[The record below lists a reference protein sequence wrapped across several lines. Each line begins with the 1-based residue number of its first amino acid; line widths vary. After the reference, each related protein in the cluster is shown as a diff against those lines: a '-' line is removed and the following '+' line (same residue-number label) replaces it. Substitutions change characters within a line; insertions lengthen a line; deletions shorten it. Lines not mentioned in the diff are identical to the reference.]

1 MTATKLQTR
10 RARRIRRSRILLN
23 RFRALRNHRVLRV
36 WVFVAALS
44 APVWAQAPDRSHPP
58 SLGPTPQLDLPGIQK
73 RALSNGL
80 AVWLVESHEV
90 PIVQVNVVVKAGAGD
105 DPAGKFGTASLT
117 AAMLDEGAG
126 TRSALDIADAV
137 EFLGASLTT
146 TSSFD
151 ASAVRLNV
159 PSGRLRDALP
169 VLADVTLR
177 PAFPA
182 KELERLRQE
191 RLTSLLQARDD
202 PASIAPMAFS
212 RIVFGAHRYGTGAIG
227 TEATLKVLSTGDLSA
242 FHAAYYQPSNA
253 VLVVVG
259 DINADAIL
267 PDLEKQFGSW
277 KAAAAPRRAPVPAA
291 PQLASGGIYIV
302 DKPEAEQ
309 SQIRI
314 GWVGV
319 PRSTP
324 DYFPLLVLNTILGG
338 SFTSRLNQNLREE
351 HGYAYGASSGFDMRL
366 SAGPFVAAAGV
377 QTDKTAESVREFFN
391 ELMGI
396 TEPIGAEEIARAK
409 NYIALG
415 FPAEFESSA
424 DLSRRLEELIVY
436 QLPDDYF
443 ERYIANVQA
452 TMAAALQKAANTYIQ
467 PSRFA
472 VVVVGDRK
480 TIEPG
485 IRALNLGPVRV
496 MSVEEALGL

>member
-1 MTATKLQTR
+1 LFLCA
-10 RARRIRRSRILLN
+10 
-23 RFRALRNHRVLRV
+23 VLGV
-36 WVFVAALS
+36 
-44 APVWAQAPDRSHPP
+44 PVWAQTLPDRTKPP
-58 SLGPTPQLDLPGIQK
+58 ALAPTPQLDLPAIQK

-90 PIVQVNVVVKAGAGD
+90 PIVQINMVVRAGAGD

-126 TRSALDIADAV
+126 SRSALAIADAV
-137 EFLGASLTT
+137 EFLGAGLTT

-151 ASAVRLNV
+151 SSAVRLNV
-159 PSGRLRDALP
+159 PVERLRDALP
-169 VLADVTLR
+169 LLADVTLR
-177 PAFPA
+177 PTFPA
-182 KELERLRQE
+182 MELERLRQE
-191 RLTSLLQARDD
+191 RLTALLQARDD

-212 RIVFGAHRYGTGAIG
+212 RIVFGAMHRYGTGAVG
-227 TEATLKVLSTGDLSA
+227 TEGSIKTLSIGDLTS
-242 FHAAYYQPSNA
+242 FHAAYYQPANA

-259 DINADAIL
+259 DIKPDAVL
-267 PDLEKQFGSW
+267 PDLEKQFGGWRPS
-277 KAAAAPRRAPVPAA
+277 AAPVRRTSVPAA
-291 PQLASGGIYIV
+291 PQVARGGIYIV

-324 DYFPLLVLNTILGG
+324 DYFPLIVLNTILGG

-351 HGYAYGASSGFDMRL
+351 HGYAYGAGSSFDMRL

-391 ELMGI
+391 ELTRI
-396 TEPIGAEEIARAK
+396 TTEPIGADEIAKAK

-424 DLSRRLEELIVY
+424 DLSRQLEELIVY
-436 QLPDDYF
+436 QLPDDHF

-452 TMAAALQKAANTYIQ
+452 VTADAAQKVAKTYIQ
-467 PSRFA
+467 PPRFA
-472 VVVVGDRK
+472 VVVVGDR
-480 TIEPG
+480 TVIEAG
-485 IRALNLGPVRV
+485 IRALKLGPVTV
-496 MSVEEALGL
+496 MSVEQGLGL

>member
-1 MTATKLQTR
+1 LILFLLLGASASGQT
-10 RARRIRRSRILLN
+10 
-23 RFRALRNHRVLRV
+23 
-36 WVFVAALS
+36 
-44 APVWAQAPDRSHPP
+44 PPDRSHPP
-58 SLGPTPQLDLPGIQK
+58 ALAPTPQLDLPAIQK

-90 PIVQVNVVVKAGAGD
+90 PIVQVNVVVRAGAGD

-126 TRSALDIADAV
+126 ARSALEIADAV

-151 ASAVRLNV
+151 SSAVRLNV
-159 PSGRLRDALP
+159 PVERLRDGLS

-177 PAFPA
+177 PTFPA
-182 KELERLRQE
+182 MELERLRQE
-191 RLTSLLQARDD
+191 RLTALLQARDD
-202 PASIAPMAFS
+202 PASIGPMAFA
-212 RIVFGAHRYGTGAIG
+212 RVVFGAMHRYGTGAVG
-227 TEATLKVLSTGDLSA
+227 TEATLKAFSTGDLAA
-242 FHAAYYQPSNA
+242 FHAAYYQPANA

-259 DINADAIL
+259 DIAPATVL
-267 PDLEKQFGSW
+267 AELEKQFGGW
-277 KAAAAPRRAPVPAA
+277 KASAAPARRVPVPAA
-291 PQLASGGIYIV
+291 PQVARGGIYIV

-324 DYFPLLVLNTILGG
+324 DYFPLIVLNTILGG

-351 HGYAYGASSGFDMRL
+351 HGYAYGAGSSFDMRL

-391 ELMGI
+391 ELTKI
-396 TEPIGAEEIARAK
+396 TAEPIGADEIAKAK

-415 FPAEFESSA
+415 FPSEFESSA
-424 DLSRRLEELIVY
+424 DLSRQLEELIVY

-452 TMAAALQKAANTYIQ
+452 VTADAVQKMAKTYIQ
-467 PSRFA
+467 PPRFA

-480 TIEPG
+480 VIEQG
-485 IRALNLGPVRV
+485 IRALNLGPVTV
-496 MSVEEALGL
+496 MSVDQALGL

>member
-1 MTATKLQTR
+1 MLV
-10 RARRIRRSRILLN
+10 N
-23 RFRALRNHRVLRV
+23 RLRVLRDLRVLRV
-36 WVFVAALS
+36 CFLLCALLGV
-44 APVWAQAPDRSHPP
+44 PVWTQTLPDRTKPP
-58 SLGPTPQLDLPGIQK
+58 ALAPTPQLDLPAIQK

-90 PIVQVNVVVKAGAGD
+90 PIVQVNVVVRAGAGD

-126 TRSALDIADAV
+126 SRSALEIADAV

-151 ASAVRLNV
+151 SSAVRLNV
-159 PSGRLRDALP
+159 PVERLRDGLS

-177 PAFPA
+177 PTFPA
-182 KELERLRQE
+182 MELERLRQE
-191 RLTSLLQARDD
+191 RLTALLQARDD
-202 PASIAPMAFS
+202 PASIAPMAFA
-212 RIVFGAHRYGTGAIG
+212 RTVFGAMHRYGTGAVG
-227 TEATLKVLSTGDLSA
+227 TEATLKAFSTGDLAA
-242 FHAAYYQPSNA
+242 FHAAYYQPANV

-259 DINADAIL
+259 DITPAAVL
-267 PDLEKQFGSW
+267 PELEKQFGGW
-277 KAAAAPRRAPVPAA
+277 KASAAPARRVPVPAA
-291 PQLASGGIYIV
+291 PQVARGGIYIV

-309 SQIRI
+309 SQIRV

-324 DYFPLLVLNTILGG
+324 DYFPLIVLNTILGG

-351 HGYAYGASSGFDMRL
+351 HGYAYGAGSSFDMRL

-391 ELMGI
+391 ELTKI
-396 TEPIGAEEIARAK
+396 TTEPIGADEIAKAK
-409 NYIALG
+409 NYVALG

-424 DLSRRLEELIVY
+424 DLSRQLEELIVY

-452 TMAAALQKAANTYIQ
+452 VTADAVQKMAKTYIQ
-467 PSRFA
+467 APRFA

-480 TIEPG
+480 VIEQG
-485 IRALNLGPVRV
+485 IRALNLGPVTV
-496 MSVEEALGL
+496 MSVEQALGL

>member
-1 MTATKLQTR
+1 M
-10 RARRIRRSRILLN
+10 
-23 RFRALRNHRVLRV
+23 
-36 WVFVAALS
+36 
-44 APVWAQAPDRSHPP
+44 
-58 SLGPTPQLDLPGIQK
+58 
-73 RALSNGL
+73 SNGL
-80 AVWLVESHEV
+80 AVWLIERHEV
-90 PIVQVNVVVKAGAGD
+90 PIVQVNVVIKAGAGD
-105 DPAGKFGTASLT
+105 DPAGKFGTASFT

-126 TRSALDIADAV
+126 SRSALEIADAV
-137 EFLGASLTT
+137 EFLGANLAT

-151 ASAVRLNV
+151 SSAVRLNV
-159 PSGRLRDALP
+159 PVARIGEALP
-169 VLADVTLR
+169 LLADVTMR
-177 PAFPA
+177 PTFPA
-182 KELERLRQE
+182 MELERLREE
-191 RLTSLLQARDD
+191 RLTVLLQARDD
-202 PASIAPMAFS
+202 PGSIAQMAFA
-212 RIVFGAHRYGTGAIG
+212 RIVFGATHRYGTSAIG
-227 TEATLKVLSTGDLSA
+227 TDATLKALATSDLTA
-242 FHAAYYQPSNA
+242 FHAAHYQPSNA
-253 VLVVVG
+253 VLVVAG
-259 DINADAIL
+259 DITLDAL
-267 PDLEKQFGSW
+267 MPQLEKHFGGW
-277 KAAAAPRRAPVPAA
+277 KAAAVAARRTPVAQA
-291 PQLASGGIYIV
+291 PQIAKGQIYVV

-309 SQIRI
+309 SEIRI

-351 HGYAYGASSGFDMRL
+351 HGYTYGASSGFDMRL

-391 ELMGI
+391 ELNGI
-396 TEPIGAEEIARAK
+396 VKPISADEIARAK

-415 FPAEFESSA
+415 FPSEFETSA

-452 TMAAALQKAANTYIQ
+452 VNAGAIQKMAQTYIQ

-472 VVVVGDRK
+472 VVIVGDRK